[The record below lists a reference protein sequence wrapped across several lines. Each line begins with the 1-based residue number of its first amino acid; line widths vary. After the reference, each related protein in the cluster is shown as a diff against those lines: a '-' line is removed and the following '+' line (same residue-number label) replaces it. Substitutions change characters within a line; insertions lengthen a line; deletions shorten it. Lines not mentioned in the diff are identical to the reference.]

1 VIAMSLRRSMT
12 LLAGALAV
20 WPAVAS
26 AQQPARPVIGVLNSS
41 TIGLRAEQAAAFQE
55 GLRQTGF
62 AEGQNLTI
70 EYRWANNQYDRL
82 PQLAAELIERKVSV
96 IVAAGGPV
104 SALAAKKVTTTI
116 PIVFTTIADP
126 VKYGLVASLNR
137 PGGNVTGNAGLTSE
151 LDPKRLELLHQ
162 LKPTAGAIGVLINPH
177 RPNVENQMKDVRA
190 GAKAIGRELVVLSP
204 GSVAEID
211 AAFETLARR
220 KVDALLVTAD
230 PFFSSRRSQIVA
242 LASRHAIPAIYQ
254 WREFPAAGG
263 LVSYGPS
270 ITDAYVQTGV
280 FVGRILKGAQPAEL
294 PVMVPNRFEFVIN
307 LKTAKT
313 LGITVPRVLLSR
325 ADELIE

>member
-1 VIAMSLRRSMT
+1 MSLRRSMA
-12 LLAGALAV
+12 LLAGAVAM
-20 WPAVAS
+20 WPSLAS
-26 AQQPARPVIGVLNSS
+26 AQQPAHPVVGVLNSS
-41 TIGLRAEQAAAFQE
+41 TIGLRAEQAAAFHE
-55 GLRQTGF
+55 GLRQAGF
-62 AEGQNLTI
+62 VEKQNVTI

-82 PQLAAELIERKVSV
+82 PQLAAELVQRKVSV

-104 SALAAKKVTTTI
+104 SAIAAKKVTTTV

-162 LKPTAGAIGVLINPH
+162 VKPTTGPIGVLINPN
-177 RPNVENQMKDVRA
+177 RPNVESQITEVRA
-190 GAKAIGRELVVLSP
+190 GAKAIGRELMVLRP
-204 GSVAEID
+204 GSIAEID
-211 AAFETLARR
+211 AAFAALAER

-230 PFFSSRRSQIVA
+230 PFFSSRRAQIIA

-254 WREFPAAGG
+254 WREFPASGG
-263 LVSYGPS
+263 LMSYGPS
-270 ITDAYVQTGV
+270 IADAYVQTGI
-280 FVGRILKGAQPAEL
+280 FVGRILKGAQPVDL

-313 LGITVPRVLLSR
+313 LGIAVPRVLLSR